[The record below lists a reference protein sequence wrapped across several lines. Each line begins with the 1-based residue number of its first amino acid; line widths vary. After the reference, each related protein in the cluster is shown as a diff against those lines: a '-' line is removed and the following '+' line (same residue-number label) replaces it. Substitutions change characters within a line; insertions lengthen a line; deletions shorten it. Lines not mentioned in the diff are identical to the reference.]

1 MSIDPIHLTGY
12 PRYDKLI
19 SLINA
24 HGYMRVDE
32 LAAELNVSTQTV
44 RRDIKKLCDD
54 GVLSRYHGGV
64 ARPSP
69 VARAS
74 IEQREVVQSEE
85 KRRIAGA
92 IVERIP
98 DRCTIFLACGTT
110 IEFVAKAL
118 DDRNDLR
125 IITNSLRI
133 ASLLYKRPGFDV
145 IVPGGSIRK
154 QNSGIVGPSAQK
166 FFAGFRADYMVMSC
180 GAIEADGTLLEFDIN
195 DVTVMKV
202 MMANA
207 KQVFLAADSS
217 KYQASASVELGS
229 TAQVD
234 VFFTE
239 VPPDPALAAVL
250 REQKVE
256 LCCAGM
262 ENA

>member
-1 MSIDPIHLTGY
+1 MDPIHLTGY

-19 SLINA
+19 SLINT

-64 ARPSP
+64 AKPSS

-85 KRRIAGA
+85 KKRIARA

-98 DRCTIFLACGTT
+98 DRCTVFLACGTT

-118 DDRNDLR
+118 DERDDLR

-133 ASLLYKRPGFDV
+133 ANLLYKRPGFDV

-154 QNSGIVGPSAQK
+154 QNSGIIGPSAQE
-166 FFAGFRADYMVMSC
+166 FFTGFRADYMVMSC
-180 GAIEADGTLLEFDIN
+180 GAIEADGTLLEFDVN
-195 DVTVMKV
+195 DVTVMKI

-207 KQVFLAADSS
+207 KQVFLAADHT

-229 TAQVD
+229 TAQVNA
-234 VFFTE
+234 FFTD
-239 VPPDPALAAVL
+239 VPPAPRLAAVL
-250 REQKVE
+250 EEQKVE
-256 LCCAGM
+256 VCCAAK
-262 ENA
+262 ESF